1 MNTAS
6 NKTDESLMS
15 QLAQG
20 ELDAAAVLFRRYKVR
35 LFNFFLRS
43 GFARESAEDL
53 VQTVFERIIKY
64 RLSYRPEMAFR
75 AWLYQI
81 ARHAQTD
88 FKKRRLRL
96 VEDDF
101 SDAPLLNGYC
111 ENAVHQAI
119 EQEEDFI
126 QLEKALNRLPEEQR
140 EVLLLTRYEGLK
152 YAETGALLGC
162 SEGAVKLKVFRALQ
176 QLRSI
181 FFKMEQW

>member
-1 MNTAS
+1 MKTAS

-20 ELDAAAVLFRRYKVR
+20 ELDAAAVLFWRYKVR

-43 GFARESAEDL
+43 GFTRESAEDL

-96 VEDDF
+96 AEDDF
-101 SDAPLLNGYC
+101 SDAPLNGYY
-111 ENAVHQAI
+111 ENAVHQTI

-126 QLEKALNRLPEEQR
+126 HLEKALNRLPEEQR

-152 YAETGALLGC
+152 YAETGVLLGC